1 MSMEGLSAL
10 LWRERRLLELLL
22 FKLDV
27 EQLLLTHGRTRWLAH
42 ATDEV
47 TTVLEEIR
55 TTELGHAVESDAVA
69 TSLGLEPGATLAQLA
84 AAAPTPWDTVLAEHR
99 DAFLDLTQQIGA
111 LADDNRRL
119 LTAAHRSAQET
130 LLAVDQT
137 VQTYDAHGHAGPG
150 AGTATLFDARL

>member
-1 MSMEGLSAL
+1 MSMEGLTAL

-27 EQLLLTHGRTRWLAH
+27 EQLLLTNGRNRWLAH

-47 TTVLEEIR
+47 TTVLDEIR
-55 TTELGHAVESDAVA
+55 TVELGHAVESDAVA
-69 TSLGLEPGATLAQLA
+69 AGLGLAPGATLAMLA
-84 AAAPTPWDTVLAEHR
+84 AAAPAPWDTVLGEHR
-99 DAFLDLTQQIGA
+99 DAFLELTHQIGA

-130 LLAVDQT
+130 LLAVDRT
-137 VQTYDAHGHAGPG
+137 VQTYDAQGHAGNG
-150 AGTATLFDARL
+150 VGTATLFDASL